1 MKIKRWLEKYQEV
14 QSMAGIVAFVCSA
27 EALSRKVAYHR
38 TDNSLV
44 ATAS

>member
-1 MKIKRWLEKYQEV
+1 MD
-14 QSMAGIVAFVCSA
+14 GIVAFVCSA

>member
-1 MKIKRWLEKYQEV
+1 MD
-14 QSMAGIVAFVCSA
+14 GIVAFVRSA

-44 ATAS
+44 VSTS